1 MTLAVE
7 RYTGDGAAW
16 DAFGRTRRG
25 WTHYH
30 SHGWKAVLER
40 TMRHEYV
47 PLVAR
52 ETGDGTMAGI
62 LPLVRVST
70 PLFGRYIVSMP
81 FLNYGGPI
89 GSDEAVREL
98 ARFAA
103 AMADRERAKLLE
115 LRSAVELPVDL
126 PVSHRKI
133 TVVLPLP
140 AGGDTEAAWKGLG
153 TKLRA
158 QVKRPQKEGVVV
170 RFGADQVD
178 PFFAVFARH
187 MRDLGTPALPRAFF
201 RAIAAE
207 FGAEVWFGCAWLG
220 DQPIAAGAGFRWGDE
235 FEMTWASALTE
246 HSRIAPNMALYWAF
260 IERAVR
266 EGVGRFNFGRCTPG
280 GGTHRFKRQWGALD
294 EPLWWYQ
301 HVPGGGTAATPS
313 PDDSAYSW
321 GPRIWKKLPLPLAT
335 ALGPRIVRGIP

>member
-1 MTLAVE
+1 VTLTVE
-7 RYTGDGAAW
+7 RYSGDGASW
-16 DAFGRTRRG
+16 DAFGRTRQG

-30 SHGWKAVLER
+30 SYGWKPVIEQ
-40 TMRHEYV
+40 TMGHAYI
-47 PLVAR
+47 PLAAR
-52 ETGDGTMAGI
+52 NAADGELAGI
-62 LPLVRVST
+62 LPVVRVRT
-70 PLFGRYIVSMP
+70 RLFGRYIISMP
-81 FLNYGGPI
+81 FLNYGGPL
-89 GSDEAVREL
+89 GGDEAVREL
-98 ARFAA
+98 AQFAA
-103 AMADRERAKLLE
+103 AMADRERARLLE

-133 TVVLPLP
+133 TVVLPLAP
-140 AGGDTEAAWKGLG
+140 GGDVEAAWKALG

-170 RFGADQVD
+170 RFGREQVD
-178 PFFAVFARH
+178 PFFEVFARH
-187 MRDLGTPALPRAFF
+187 MRDLGTPTLPRAFF
-201 RAIAAE
+201 RAIAE
-207 FGAEVWFGCAWLG
+207 QFGEEAWFGCAYLG
-220 DQPIAAGAGFRWGDE
+220 DRPIAAGAGFRWGDE

-246 HSRIAPNMALYWAF
+246 HNRIAPNMALYWAF

-266 EGVGRFNFGRCTPG
+266 DGVRRFNFGRCTPG

-301 HVPGGGTAATPS
+301 HVPGGGVAATPS